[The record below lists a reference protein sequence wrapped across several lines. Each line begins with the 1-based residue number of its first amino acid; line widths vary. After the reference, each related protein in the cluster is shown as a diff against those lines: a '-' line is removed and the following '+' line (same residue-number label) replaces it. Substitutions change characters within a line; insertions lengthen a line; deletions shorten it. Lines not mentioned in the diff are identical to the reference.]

1 MKMAQKKVPKNPEW
15 HKPAGAGSWFPACQR
30 GWHMP
35 GGRITMP
42 FNHSPSLCGAAIY
55 PCLVRDSFFLGWSSL
70 VEEKDCS
77 AKAFWQ
83 LSLQNP
89 SAALVAQGDPGPPSP
104 LAKRWKGRGQV

>member
-35 GGRITMP
+35 GGRIMMP

-55 PCLVRDSFFLGWSSL
+55 PCLVRDLLSSL
-70 VEEKDCS
+70 AGPAQWRK
-77 AKAFWQ
+77 K
-83 LSLQNP
+83 
-89 SAALVAQGDPGPPSP
+89 LVLPKPFGS
-104 LAKRWKGRGQV
+104 